1 MTVANFIPSIWE
13 ARLLANYHN
22 RSVADVITTPPTSI
36 SGNKIIFNRVSSVAI
51 KDYDPAATT
60 PVSFDGLTTPKVEID
75 MDQKKYFAFKIGD
88 VDAAQAAGNLL
99 DPTVSEA
106 SATLSETIDTY
117 VLGLYTAAD
126 ADNLVGNDTTPIA
139 LDPTTAY
146 ESIVDLGTKL
156 GTKKVPKAGSSV
168 IVNSAVLGLLAKND
182 RFTRNPNVLANGI
195 VEGQTINGM
204 QVVVSEQIANASGK
218 YKILAV
224 GSGAIG
230 YGCQINSLEAIRLQD
245 DFADGV
251 RGLCVHG
258 ATVLRPEAVA
268 VLTGTFA

>member
-22 RSVADVITTPPTSI
+22 HSVADVITTAPTQI
-36 SGNKIIFNRVSSVAI
+36 LGNKIIFNRVSSVAI
-51 KDYDPAATT
+51 KDYDSTT
-60 PVSFDGLTTPKVEID
+60 TKPVSFDGLTTPEVEID
-75 MDQKKYFAFKIGD
+75 MDQKKYFAFKIND
-88 VDAAQAAGNLL
+88 VDKIQTAGDLF
-99 DPTVSEA
+99 DPTVAEA

-117 VLGLYTAAD
+117 ILNFYTSAS

-139 LDPTTAY
+139 LDPTSAY

-156 GTKKVPKAGSSV
+156 GSKKVPKLGSFV
-168 IVNSAVLGLLAKND
+168 VVNSAVLGLLAKND
-182 RFTRNPNVLANGI
+182 RFTRNPVVLANGI

-204 QVVVSEQIANASGK
+204 QVVVSEQIANAAGK

-230 YGCQINSLEAIRLQD
+230 YGCQINDLEAIRLQD

-268 VLTGTFA
+268 VLTATF